1 MSAGNSFFASKK
13 FKTMMKFVYGI
24 GGAVVII
31 GAMFKIMHWPG
42 ADVVLI
48 LGLTT
53 EAVIFTLSAFEPL
66 HEEYDWSVVYPELA
80 LTHDG
85 EEDESHSKISS
96 KAGSVT
102 ERLDEM
108 LTEAKIEP
116 QLLESLGSGLRNL
129 SDNANKLGKLSDATA
144 ANDEF
149 VSNLKDASG
158 RVGKLASSYEEASS
172 SIMGIVSSQGEGTSL
187 GQEMAKVSKNLS
199 ELNSVYELQLSG
211 SREYLEATNHV
222 YKGINEL
229 MTNLNDS
236 VEDTRQYKESM
247 AQLSKNLTAL
257 NTVYGNMLSAMN
269 INVNR

>member
-1 MSAGNSFFASKK
+1 MSAGNSFFESKK
-13 FKTMMKFVYGI
+13 FKTIMKYTYGI
-24 GGAVVII
+24 GASIVIVGAL
-31 GAMFKIMHWPG
+31 FKILHWPG
-42 ADVVLI
+42 ADIMLI
-48 LGLTT
+48 VGLLT
-53 EAVIFTLSAFEPL
+53 EALIFFISAFEPL
-66 HEEYDWSVVYPELA
+66 HVDLDWTIVYPELA
-80 LTHDG
+80 MGHA
-85 EEDESHSKISS
+85 EEGDSHSK
-96 KAGSVT
+96 ATSVT

-108 LTEAKIEP
+108 MKEANIEP

-158 RVGKLASSYEEASS
+158 RVGKLSSAYEQAST
-172 SIMGIVSSQGEGTSL
+172 SIMGIVSSQGQGSSL
-187 GQEMAKVSKNLS
+187 GEEMAKVSRNLS
-199 ELNSVYELQLSG
+199 ELNNVYELQLSG
-211 SREYLEATNHV
+211 SREYLSATQSI

>member
-13 FKTMMKFVYGI
+13 FKNIMKFVYGI
-24 GGAVVII
+24 GGAIVII

-42 ADVVLI
+42 ADFTLI

-53 EAVIFTLSAFEPL
+53 EAIIFTLSAFEPL
-66 HEEYDWSVVYPELA
+66 HEDLDWTIVYPELA
-80 LTHDG
+80 LGHD
-85 EEDESHSKISS
+85 EEGSENTKIS

-108 LTEAKIEP
+108 LADAKIEP

-149 VSNLKDASG
+149 VTNLKDASG
-158 RVGKLASSYEEASS
+158 RVGKLASSYEQASS

-199 ELNSVYELQLSG
+199 SLNNVYELQLQG
-211 SREYLEATNHV
+211 STEYLEATKHV

>member
-66 HEEYDWSVVYPELA
+66 HEEYDWSVVYPELGLA
-80 LTHDG
+80 HEG
-85 EEDESHSKISS
+85 EDDAKIS

-116 QLLESLGSGLRNL
+116 QLLESLGTGLRNL

-149 VSNLKDASG
+149 VGNLKTASD
-158 RVGKLASSYEEASS
+158 RVGKLSHAYEEAST
-172 SIMGIVSSQGEGTSL
+172 SIMGIVSSQDEGTSL
-187 GQEMAKVSKNLS
+187 GREMAKVSKNLT

>member
-13 FKTMMKFVYGI
+13 FKNIMKFVYGI

-80 LTHDG
+80 LGHD
-85 EEDESHSKISS
+85 EEGDDNNKISS

-158 RVGKLASSYEEASS
+158 RVGKLAASYEEASS
-172 SIMGIVSSQGEGTSL
+172 SIMGIVSSQDEGTSL

-211 SREYLEATNHV
+211 SKEYLDATKHV
-222 YKGINEL
+222 YQGINEL
-229 MTNLNDS
+229 MTNLSDS